1 MERNVVVGDSALTR
15 KRSMQGMVAA
25 CLLMISWTGMGWNA
39 LGTYSVFVVED
50 LGCSTAQFMI
60 IFTILSWVN
69 AAISM
74 TIYGLCI
81 DKFGARKMI
90 LFGGL
95 FCTAGFALFGLSQ
108 SIQFMWFAATIF
120 AIGLAFINI
129 NTLNVMIN
137 SWFKKNTARYTGIAQ
152 SFGPL
157 GGAFFNSLW
166 GIVMV
171 MIGFRIPFYISA
183 VISLIFTFLV
193 YILYVNQENAG
204 CPARGEA
211 ELMEEARE
219 NAGAEEEVTIETGL
233 SFGATVKKGRSWLLP
248 ICYILAGIC
257 DYGLLG
263 NFALIAAS
271 HGDAEQA
278 GFIMGFSWLFQI
290 AAFLVLGTVC
300 DKLGSKYSQL
310 VCFIMV
316 IIVSG
321 LFLADFVSLPVVF
334 LAAAMLGFADGAV
347 QLPMGASAREALG
360 TKDFAKKMGLVGG
373 GCYIGVGVSTVVV
386 ARIFDVTGSYK
397 PAFILI
403 IALSIVTA
411 LLFFVATRSVY
422 TDKEVAEERITVK

>member
-1 MERNVVVGDSALTR
+1 MEKNVVIKDSALTK

-39 LGTYSVFVVED
+39 LGTYSVFVVDE
-50 LGCSTAQFMI
+50 LGSSTAEFMI
-60 IFTILSWVN
+60 NFTILSWVN

-74 TIYGLCI
+74 TVYGFCV

-90 LFGGL
+90 LFGGI
-95 FCTAGFALFGLSQ
+95 FCTIGFALFGISQ
-108 SIQFMWFAATIF
+108 SIQFMWFAATVF

-157 GGAFFNSLW
+157 GGAFFNSIW

-183 VISLIFTFLV
+183 GISLVFTFLV
-193 YILYVNQENAG
+193 FILYVDQDKAG
-204 CPARGEA
+204 CPARGEL
-211 ELMEEARE
+211 ELLEESKK
-219 NAGAEEEVTIETGL
+219 NAGEDEVVTIETGL
-233 SFGATVKKGRSWLLP
+233 SFGATIKKGRAWLLP

-271 HGDAEQA
+271 HGYAEQA

-290 AAFLVLGTVC
+290 AAFLILGPVC
-300 DKLGSKYSQL
+300 DKLGSKYSQ
-310 VCFIMV
+310 VICFIMV
-316 IIVSG
+316 IVVSA
-321 LFLADFVSLPVVF
+321 LFMADHVALPVVF
-334 LAAAMLGFADGAV
+334 LGAALLGFADGAV

-373 GCYIGVGVSTVVV
+373 GCYIGVGVSTVIV

-397 PAFILI
+397 PAFMLI
-403 IALSIVTA
+403 IGLSIFTA
-411 LLFFVATRSVY
+411 LLFFIATRKVY
-422 TDKEVAEERITVK
+422 TDKEVAAERAAGK